1 MTRDTRTPEEWS
13 QLRLERLQ
21 TTLNRA
27 YRNVPFH
34 QNRQNEIARKTR
46 RDPSLIEDIRE
57 IAALPFME
65 RKHLGEH
72 YPYGL
77 FAVPLRDIVRIH
89 TAPGASLNPTVTGYT
104 RQDLNLWREVVARA
118 LSAAGIT
125 PHDILQ
131 ISLDFGLANWG
142 RDYKDGAE
150 ELEIG
155 VIPNSPL
162 SPDKQL
168 MVLRDYKT
176 STLVTTPSEA
186 GHLADLM
193 FQAGMNPTATNLKR
207 FILVGEPVEADF
219 RNLLTERLHVE
230 TWVHYGLS
238 EVPGPAIGFEC
249 TEHQGLHLNEDHFL
263 AEIIDPV
270 TGRVQ
275 PEGETGELV
284 LTTLTTRAFPLIRFR
299 TGDRARIIP
308 EPCPCGRPL
317 VRMGWLFD
325 RPDHILTGNGG
336 KVHRDQL
343 PGRLAR
349 ALGVS
354 PGFRYFLT
362 KHPGEK
368 KYLEVWIGM
377 EYSFFSDEI
386 KDLEKQVDGLV
397 ETLHENLGVPVGIRL
412 KEKASLADLLSE
424 PEIRHLKPTDRR
436 R

>member
-1 MTRDTRTPEEWS
+1 MTRDTIAPEDWS

-34 QNRQNEIARKTR
+34 QNRQNDLARKTR
-46 RDPSLIEDIRE
+46 RDPSLIEDIGE

-89 TAPGASLNPTVTGYT
+89 TAPGTALNPTVTGYT
-104 RQDLNLWREVVARA
+104 RQDLELWREVVARA
-118 LSAAGIT
+118 LSAAGVT

-150 ELEIG
+150 ALEIG
-155 VIPNSPL
+155 VIPNAPL
-162 SPDKQL
+162 SPDKLL

-193 FQAGMNPTATNLKR
+193 FQAGMNPTATNLRR
-207 FILVGEPVEADF
+207 FILVGEPVDAGD
-219 RNLLTERLHVE
+219 RNLLAERLQVE

-249 TEHQGLHLNEDHFL
+249 TEHRGLHLNEDHFL
-263 AEIIDPV
+263 AEIIDPES
-270 TGRVQ
+270 GRVQ
-275 PEGETGELV
+275 PGGETGELV

-317 VRMGWLFD
+317 VRIEWFPERTD
-325 RPDHILTGNGG
+325 DILTVNGVKIQG
-336 KVHRDQL
+336 GQIQR
-343 PGRLAR
+343 RLAQ
-349 ALGVS
+349 ALGFS
-354 PGFRYFLT
+354 PDYRYFVT
-362 KHPGEK
+362 KNPGEK

-377 EYSFFSDEI
+377 EYSLFSDEI
-386 KDLEKQVDGLV
+386 KELERQVNGLMDN
-397 ETLHENLGVPVGIRL
+397 LHENLGVPVKIRL
-412 KEKASLADLLSE
+412 KEKTSLSE
-424 PEIRHLKPTDRR
+424 PVPTRGGP
-436 R
+436 